1 MKSLIANKL
10 CRRRSIAGLL
20 IAAGSL
26 GVASS
31 PAGAQAYHNSY
42 MAHPYCLSVAYV
54 PGDCTGFIVGSG
66 VTVEMICWNTGP
78 QALGQGKWF
87 EITDLSS
94 GRGYG
99 ATGEVPA
106 PAVGNQWLS
115 SPRC

>member
-87 EITDLSS
+87 EITAQPVRCPHLRWAIS
-94 GRGYG
+94 GCHRPG
-99 ATGEVPA
+99 ADRLT
-106 PAVGNQWLS
+106 
-115 SPRC
+115 R